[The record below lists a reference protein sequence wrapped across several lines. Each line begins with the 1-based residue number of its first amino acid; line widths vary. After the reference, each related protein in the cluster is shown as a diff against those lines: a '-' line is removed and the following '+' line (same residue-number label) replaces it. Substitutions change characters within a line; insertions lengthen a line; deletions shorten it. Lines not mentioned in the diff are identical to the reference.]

1 MLHKDSVI
9 IMEAMDAARALLDH
23 GVVAFPT
30 ETVMGLGVIFDDII
44 AYDKLNLLKRR
55 PDDKPYT
62 MMLHL
67 AEDIEKYAI
76 IDEGTQRVIKK
87 FMPGSITI
95 LVPVRNEVVPNYVT
109 HDTGV
114 IGIRIPTN
122 KEAIRLLETVGKPLL
137 VPSANRS
144 GERPAVSS
152 QEVKEIFGDEIDYVM
167 SGVAQGGVP
176 STIVDLTK
184 GDPKVVR
191 EGPIAEEEIKKVYF
205 GL

>member
-9 IMEAMDAARALLDH
+9 IMEAMDATRALLDH

-30 ETVMGLGVIFDDII
+30 ETVMGLGVIFDDIV
-44 AYDKLNLLKRR
+44 AYNKLNLLKRR

-87 FMPGSITI
+87 FMPGSITV
-95 LVPVRNEVVPNYVT
+95 LVPVRSEVVPSYVT
-109 HDTGV
+109 HNTGV

-144 GERPAVSS
+144 GERPAISS
-152 QEVKEIFGDEIDYVM
+152 QEVKEIFGNEIDYVM
-167 SGVAQGGVP
+167 SGVAQGGQ
-176 STIVDLTK
+176 I
-184 GDPKVVR
+184 
-191 EGPIAEEEIKKVYF
+191 
-205 GL
+205 